1 MILWIAYAVVVAA
14 VIGVL
19 VRPMLSDR
27 DDTAST
33 EEADLAVYRDQLA
46 EVEAELDRGQLEE
59 AEAESARRELARR
72 LIRRS
77 DDAKEHVGLPPK
89 APVPEHRSLSR
100 MLRH

>member
-27 DDTAST
+27 DDTASA

-46 EVEAELDRGQLEE
+46 EI
-59 AEAESARRELARR
+59 EAESKRPKL
-72 LIRRS
+72 
-77 DDAKEHVGLPPK
+77 K
-89 APVPEHRSLSR
+89 APVESWHAA
-100 MLRH
+100 